1 MMFRFRYSVALPLL
15 LMPFCLSAQV
25 DRKEVRA
32 GNRNYDKGNWQ
43 KAEIEYRKAQ
53 VKDTASFAA
62 NFNLSDAL
70 YRQENYE
77 EAGKALDRLKDVAP
91 GSVNAADYYYNLG
104 NVACMKKD
112 WEAAVEAYKQSL
124 LRNPGDVE
132 AKENLAYATAMLK
145 KEGGGSSNKDP
156 DKDHNDNQDDEN
168 QSQGKND
175 QEREQN
181 QGQDDQKQQQPPQDE
196 AKISPQQAQQMLKAI
211 QAREKETSDRVQ
223 KEKAALQKSRQ
234 KDKNW

>member
-1 MMFRFRYSVALPLL
+1 MMVNFRYSMALPLL
-15 LMPFCLSAQV
+15 LLSLCLHAQV
-25 DRKEVRA
+25 DRREVRA
-32 GNRNYDKGNWQ
+32 GNRQYEKGDWQ

-62 NFNLSDAL
+62 NYNLANSL

-77 EAGKALDRLKDVAP
+77 EAGKSLERIKDAAP
-91 GSVNAADYYYNLG
+91 ASVNAADYYYNLG
-104 NVACMKKD
+104 NVASMKKD
-112 WEAAVEAYKQSL
+112 WDAAVEAYQQSL
-124 LRNPGDVE
+124 LRNPGDLE
-132 AKENLAYATAMLK
+132 AKENLAYAKAMQK

-156 DKDHNDNQDDEN
+156 NQDHNDNQDDDN

-181 QGQDDQKQQQPPQDE
+181 QGQDDQNQQQPPQDE

-211 QAREKETSDRVQ
+211 QAREKETSDKVQ
-223 KEKAALQKSRQ
+223 KEKAALLKSRQ

>member
-1 MMFRFRYSVALPLL
+1 MMANFRYSMALPLL
-15 LMPFCLSAQV
+15 LLSLGLHAQV
-25 DRKEVRA
+25 DRREVRA
-32 GNRNYDKGNWQ
+32 GNRQFEKGDWQ

-62 NFNLSDAL
+62 NYNLANSL

-77 EAGKALDRLKDVAP
+77 EAGKSLERIKDAAP
-91 GSVNAADYYYNLG
+91 ASVNAADYYYNLG
-104 NVACMKKD
+104 NVASMKKD
-112 WEAAVEAYKQSL
+112 WDAAVEAYQQSL
-124 LRNPGDVE
+124 LRNPGDLE
-132 AKENLAYATAMLK
+132 AKENLAYAKAMQK

-156 DKDHNDNQDDEN
+156 DQDHNDNQDDDN

-181 QGQDDQKQQQPPQDE
+181 QGQDDQNQQQPPQDE

-211 QAREKETSDRVQ
+211 QAREKETSDKVQ
-223 KEKAALQKSRQ
+223 KEKAALLKSRQ

>member
-1 MMFRFRYSVALPLL
+1 MMLRLRYSLALPLF
-15 LMPFCLSAQV
+15 LMSVCLYAQV

-32 GNRNYDKGNWQ
+32 GNRHYDKGNWQ

-62 NFNLSDAL
+62 NYNLAGSL
-70 YRQENYE
+70 YRQENYG
-77 EAGKALDRLKDVAP
+77 EARKALDRLKEAAP

-104 NVACMKKD
+104 NVASMEKD
-112 WEAAVEAYKQSL
+112 WNTAVEAYTQSL
-124 LRNPGDVE
+124 LLNPGDLE
-132 AKENLAYATAMLK
+132 AKENLAYAKAMLK

-168 QSQGKND
+168 QSQGKDD

-211 QAREKETSDRVQ
+211 QAREKETQDKVQ
-223 KEKAALQKSRQ
+223 KEKAALLKSRQ
-234 KDKNW
+234 KEKNW

>member
-32 GNRNYDKGNWQ
+32 GNRHYDKGNWQ

-70 YRQENYE
+70 YRQET
-77 EAGKALDRLKDVAP
+77 
-91 GSVNAADYYYNLG
+91 
-104 NVACMKKD
+104 CMKKD

>member
-1 MMFRFRYSVALPLL
+1 M
-15 LMPFCLSAQV
+15 
-25 DRKEVRA
+25 
-32 GNRNYDKGNWQ
+32 
-43 KAEIEYRKAQ
+43 
-53 VKDTASFAA
+53 
-62 NFNLSDAL
+62 
-70 YRQENYE
+70 
-77 EAGKALDRLKDVAP
+77 
-91 GSVNAADYYYNLG
+91 NAADYYYNLG

>member
-1 MMFRFRYSVALPLL
+1 VYDNAVVLVGNYTDTI
-15 LMPFCLSAQV
+15 MPNACNNCHTWKNNKNTPFTLLSA
-25 DRKEVRA
+25 
-32 GNRNYDKGNWQ
+32 
-43 KAEIEYRKAQ
+43 
-53 VKDTASFAA
+53 
-62 NFNLSDAL
+62 
-70 YRQENYE
+70 
-77 EAGKALDRLKDVAP
+77 
-91 GSVNAADYYYNLG
+91 
-104 NVACMKKD
+104 
-112 WEAAVEAYKQSL
+112 
-124 LRNPGDVE
+124 
-132 AKENLAYATAMLK
+132 
-145 KEGGGSSNKDP
+145 
-156 DKDHNDNQDDEN
+156 NDNQDDEN